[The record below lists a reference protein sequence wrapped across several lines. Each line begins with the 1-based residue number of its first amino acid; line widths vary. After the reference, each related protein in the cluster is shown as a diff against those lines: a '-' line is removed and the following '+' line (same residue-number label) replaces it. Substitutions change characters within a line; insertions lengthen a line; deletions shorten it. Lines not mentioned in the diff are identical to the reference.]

1 MKEYDSLNDS
11 EKRNMLASVANL
23 YYNAEM
29 TQNQI
34 AERFFTSR
42 SKISRMLKEARQLGI
57 VEITIK
63 EPWDRNTVLEQKL
76 MKQFCLK
83 DIRVIIPKE
92 SNDTLILQKLG
103 EVAAYYLDSQIDED
117 TVLGMSWGNTMY
129 HTVKAVKTSKNISL
143 TVVPIMGAASV
154 GKPERDALDL
164 SKELAH
170 AYGGDYHYIY
180 APLFVN
186 SSDIRDS
193 LEEDPNIKE
202 TLTIAKRANIILTS
216 VGSIVYKSWK
226 SYLSTKDLYYL
237 EKNGAIGHIGGHFYN
252 QDGIEVETPFVK
264 RMIGLSLDDIK
275 KAGNVICVAG
285 LEMKAEAILGAVR
298 GGYIDTLITDENAA
312 RKMIELI
319 QQQQIK

>member
-143 TVVPIMGAASV
+143 T
-154 GKPERDALDL
+154 DALDL

-264 RMIGLSLDDIK
+264 RMIGLSLEDIK
-275 KAGNVICVAG
+275 KAENVICVAG

-312 RKMIELI
+312 RRMLKIIDHE
-319 QQQQIK
+319 

>member
-76 MKQFCLK
+76 MKRFCLK

-264 RMIGLSLDDIK
+264 RMIGLSLEDIK
-275 KAGNVICVAG
+275 KAENVICVAG

-298 GGYIDTLITDENAA
+298 GGCIDTLITDENAA
-312 RKMIELI
+312 RRMLKIIDHE
-319 QQQQIK
+319 